1 MNETHFISL
10 AFYFVALIA
19 SFFAFFGRRDRI
31 DTLATLLLQCGLLS
45 HCLAI
50 GLVIGSEQNLR
61 LLSANSKISMVLLLV
76 MLGYLVLQASFGLR
90 YVMGFYLF
98 IPLLT
103 HVSSLFFVSNQ
114 SAMQAALD
122 LNRSSHFG
130 LFHGIFSLFAL
141 ALLTLSFVSSV
152 LYLLMEYRLEK
163 KKFDFWFHRLPA
175 LNSLELMSYR
185 TTLMGFLFLTLSI
198 LTGALG
204 HHRSGSLLLRLGGY
218 EWLMILVWL
227 VYIFFFQVRYESGMV
242 GGRLSWIALVAYTLQ
257 CIAMFFFLMGNHPF

>member
-10 AFYFVALIA
+10 IFYFAALACAFI
-19 SFFAFFGRRDRI
+19 AFFTRRDRI

-50 GLVIGSEQNLR
+50 GLLFGSKSNL
-61 LLSANSKISMVLLLV
+61 SMVSTDSKISMILLLV
-76 MLGYLVLQASFGLR
+76 MLGYLILQASFGLR

-98 IPLLT
+98 IPLLMYVASVIMT
-103 HVSSLFFVSNQ
+103 PGQIVAEATLNMNHGSN
-114 SAMQAALD
+114 
-122 LNRSSHFG
+122 FG

-141 ALLTLSFVSSV
+141 SLLTLSFVSSV

-163 KKFDFWFHRLPA
+163 KKFDFWFYRLPA

-198 LTGALG
+198 LTGTLG
-204 HHRSGSLLLRLGGY
+204 HHRAGGLLLHLGGY

-242 GGRLSWIALVAYTLQ
+242 GGRLSWIALVAYTIQ
-257 CIAMFFFLMGNHPF
+257 CVAMFFFLMGSHPF